1 MGQYFWKHEELIPDG
16 MGFALYGPG
25 HICWLA
31 AIAAA
36 AVLCALFLAKRYR
49 LSQTLPGQT
58 DGTETGI
65 SPGKPSSKT
74 HAGTAA
80 APVEHASLRRPYG
93 WELLLTLLIL
103 LAGLTEYGL
112 SACFGFFSIYTLPLH
127 LCSLSYGLC
136 LLHALTR
143 WDWLGE
149 ILYFPCLPGAAL
161 ALLFP
166 DWTAYPLWNYMS
178 IAAFLGHG
186 LVILYIVS
194 ELADRRIRPSRR
206 RCLIPILFIAAGAI
220 SMYFFDRHFG
230 VNYWFM
236 AVPSPNSPLAGLG
249 AAGYYLCY
257 AALAAAFYVAFYLP
271 VFLRF
276 SKDSSE

>member
-1 MGQYFWKHEELIPDG
+1 MNSYFWKHEELIPDG
-16 MGFALYGPG
+16 MGFDLYGPG

-36 AVLCALFLAKRYR
+36 AVLCALFLAKSYR
-49 LSQTLPGQT
+49 SGRFAGHGSSVQTR
-58 DGTETGI
+58 
-65 SPGKPSSKT
+65 
-74 HAGTAA
+74 AA
-80 APVEHASLRRPYG
+80 AHASADLLSPAPSASRRPLPR
-93 WELLLTLLIL
+93 EILLGMFII

-112 SACFGFFSIYTLPLH
+112 SACFGFFSVYTLPLH

-143 WDWLGE
+143 WNWLGE

-178 IAAFLGHG
+178 IAAFAGHG
-186 LVILYIVS
+186 LVIIYIIS
-194 ELADRRIRPSRR
+194 ELASRRIRPSRR
-206 RCLIPILFIAAGAI
+206 RCLIPVLFIAAGAV
-220 SMYFFDRHFG
+220 SMFFFDRHFG

-236 AVPSPNSPLAGLG
+236 AVPSPNSPLAELG
-249 AAGYYLCY
+249 HAGYYLCY
-257 AALAAAFYVAFYLP
+257 AALAAIFYAAFYLP
-271 VFLRF
+271 VFLLG
-276 SKDSSE
+276 KKK